1 MKLLI
6 PAIVCC
12 MLFCGCPRAKDPGY
26 AEQLRAID
34 AAAVTAAGLDT
45 AQLDA
50 TGKLLLRELL
60 AGVEIHDADYNST
73 FGTYEMSEEDCRI
86 AQQYIAR
93 MLAERGYAAP
103 TEEEFRRRLHLFF
116 GIDLKRE
123 QEHLSLGDEGWI
135 PLTGEE
141 RYTSG
146 IEDYYGPTMWHL
158 HIDATNRHVSTEL
171 SLPLLCDYRNRY
183 PQIAAVE
190 QYIDRGKRLEILLD
204 KLEDEKKIDK
214 GSRAEYELTLFCD
227 QIPRWKLTNDPIVAI
242 NKFLFH
248 DDAASFRYLMEQYDY
263 ASFTDQLKECGYDYA
278 EPRID
283 SPGDLGDLLDIRPDT
298 LIVKRP
304 GWVVLAA
311 AQGDL
316 DGDGQ
321 EDRALVIGLN
331 PEMLRR
337 EYGQGEASRSDEEGP
352 SEELRNRILIVA
364 QGNAGKPEWTIRTV
378 HRNLI
383 PRYPAWGS
391 NRDDPFDGL
400 DLSEGRLTLRERSWM
415 STGSW
420 WTGVYEYTFEYVG
433 SQFCLTACE
442 STELHRASGES
453 TAISIDLKNGVRTGK
468 KYNEFDTGVPAKYD
482 TLHFMPRP
490 QLLLEEM
497 ERGREYRLSE
507 ETSGSE
513 QITITPME

>member
-1 MKLLI
+1 MKRLI

-26 AEQLRAID
+26 AERLRAID

-93 MLAERGYAAP
+93 MLGEQGYAAP

-158 HIDATNRHVSTEL
+158 HIDATNRHISTEL

-278 EPRID
+278 DPRID

-321 EDRALVIGLN
+321 EDRTLVIGLN

-337 EYGQGEASRSDEEGP
+337 EYGEGEASRSDEEGP

-415 STGSW
+415 SAGSW
-420 WTGVYEYTFEYVG
+420 WTDTYRYGFRFIDGQLRLVNREQTR
-433 SQFCLTACE
+433 
-442 STELHRASGES
+442 LHRGTGEAYL
-453 TAISIDLKNGVRTGK
+453 TYLDLETGRYSSK
-468 KYNEFDTGVPAKYD
+468 SYNEFDETEPSPTYV
-482 TLHFMPRP
+482 
-490 QLLLEEM
+490 LLFKPLPLLALENL
-497 ERGREYRLSE
+497 ERGETYPLSKPDYE
-507 ETSGSE
+507 GE
-513 QITITPME
+513 IFYLNLLN